1 MEDLELNALWK
12 EYDRKLEESRVL
24 NLQSWVVNRQ
34 TFEWLQTHRA
44 QSRLRPM
51 GVFKGRTALLGILWV
66 VFLGVLVVGNR
77 GKNPWFTGSVAIIL
91 LFNLYAVVAYLRQR
105 ALIRHINYADTIMD
119 TQRQLSALQVSTLRV
134 SRILFLQAPF
144 YSTWFWNNR
153 WIGENDMG
161 FWLIAVPVA
170 VALAGVSLWLYR
182 NITLANAGKKWFRL
196 LFNGIEW
203 TPILRAMEY
212 LEEIKEF
219 SNR

>member
-12 EYDRKLEESRVL
+12 EYDRKMEESRVL
-24 NLQSWVVNRQ
+24 NLQSWVLNRQ

-51 GVFKGRTALLGILWV
+51 GVFKGRVALLGILWV
-66 VFLGVLVVGNR
+66 IFLGMLVIGNR
-77 GKNPWFTGSVAIIL
+77 GKNPWFTGSIAILL
-91 LFNLYAVVAYLRQR
+91 LFNLYAVAAYWKQR
-105 ALIRHINYADTIMD
+105 ALIRRIDYADTIME
-119 TQRQLSALQVSTLRV
+119 TQQQLYALQVSTLRV

-144 YSTWFWNNR
+144 YSTWFWSDQLIGNNSL
-153 WIGENDMG
+153 G
-161 FWLIAVPVA
+161 FWLIAVPVTT
-170 VALAGVSLWLYR
+170 ALAVSSLWLYR

-212 LEEIKEF
+212 LREIEEF
-219 SNR
+219 RQR